1 MTRGPRSRRHR
12 ALTLTLA
19 HTLSPTLNP
28 TLTHTLTH
36 TLALTHTITLVPH
49 PNPHPKPRATPE
61 QDAYGLEKLMTEE
74 LLMHYDADFGM
85 EARYP

>member
-1 MTRGPRSRRHR
+1 MSHI
-12 ALTLTLA
+12 
-19 HTLSPTLNP
+19 
-28 TLTHTLTH
+28 LTHTLSHTH
-36 TLALTHTITLVPH
+36 
-49 PNPHPKPRATPE
+49 PE